1 MKKISSYSKLLT
13 EDDFFFLSTK
23 YDLTIDFVRNMNDD
37 DWQAYL
43 GCNKDELAFYLL
55 ADDDYASTLE
65 LTEIYETNIDEI
77 DERYDEDS
85 MDTLFED
92 TYLSEAVI
100 DLNRFRE
107 AQVKPSHPSQAGFT
121 PKPFVSYKP
130 QKPAKPV
137 PVSHHLEVVF

>member
-1 MKKISSYSKLLT
+1 MNKISSYSKLLT

-43 GCNKDELAFYLL
+43 GCGKEELAFYLL
-55 ADDDYASTLE
+55 ADDDYANTLE
-65 LTEIYETNIDEI
+65 LTEIYEASIDEI
-77 DERYDEDS
+77 DERYDDS

-92 TYLSEAVI
+92 TDLSEAII

-107 AQVKPSHPSQAGFT
+107 AKPSHPSQASFT
-121 PKPFVSYKP
+121 PQTFTPYKTK
-130 QKPAKPV
+130 KPAKPV